1 MEATFTETAGVEAN
15 PHRTALRKFLKA
27 VYSVIAGVLADGARG
42 DSLDRVL
49 ATSSSA
55 SFAALPR
62 SQQDRLLD
70 RGFRP
75 SH

>member
-1 MEATFTETAGVEAN
+1 MEAMFTDTARVEAN
-15 PHRTALRKFLKA
+15 PNRTALRKSLKA
-27 VYSVIAGVLADGARG
+27 VCSALAGVLADSARG
-42 DSLDRVL
+42 DSLDRL
-49 ATSSSA
+49 LTTSSSA

-70 RGFRP
+70 HGFRP